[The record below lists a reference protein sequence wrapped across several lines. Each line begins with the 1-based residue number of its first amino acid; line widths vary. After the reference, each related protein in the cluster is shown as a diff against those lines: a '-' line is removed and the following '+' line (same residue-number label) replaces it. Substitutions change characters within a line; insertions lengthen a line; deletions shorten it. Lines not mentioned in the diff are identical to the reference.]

1 MAHKIQSYVHFMLLK
16 EFLTVSSFRLIAA
29 IAIAVAI
36 AATIFSMIRTAPAQT
51 NLSSKI
57 ETPFE
62 ETQV

>member
-1 MAHKIQSYVHFMLLK
+1 M
-16 EFLTVSSFRLIAA
+16 SSFRLIAA

-62 ETQV
+62 ETQE